1 MMNLCIDL
9 KILSSLLSTVLSIG
23 SSFVVTTDHYG
34 TSDNCLEVGE
44 IQFTGE
50 ECTYISCKFKS
61 ALHL

>member
-1 MMNLCIDL
+1 M
-9 KILSSLLSTVLSIG
+9 
-23 SSFVVTTDHYG
+23 TTDHYG